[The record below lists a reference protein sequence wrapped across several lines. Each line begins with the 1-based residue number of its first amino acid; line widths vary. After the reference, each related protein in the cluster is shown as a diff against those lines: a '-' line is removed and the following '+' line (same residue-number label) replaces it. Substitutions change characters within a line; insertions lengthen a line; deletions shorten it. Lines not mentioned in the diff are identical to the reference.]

1 MQRFIELWGAL
12 QVCAERPVY
21 LLLDCAGFERGF
33 SAIPQ
38 DLFDRLQSLVTGDLG
53 DELADTAGY
62 LGRIVKADAATAA
75 RVEELLD
82 AQLAMLLVPRLAPAE
97 PGEPGAAP
105 DFAVLHR
112 HLRKYNVVY
121 SADGKPLF
129 FRYYDPRVVDDLQRA
144 GLTELTGPV
153 FAPFEALV
161 YRDAMGQW
169 ARVSMAA
176 AAEA

>member
-1 MQRFIELWGAL
+1 MQRFIELWDAL
-12 QVCAERPVY
+12 QIGVDRPAY
-21 LLLDCAGFERGF
+21 LLLDCAGFEQGL

-38 DLFDRLQSLVTGDLG
+38 VLFDRLECLVTGDLA

-62 LGRIVKADAATAA
+62 LGRIVKPDAATAA

-105 DFAVLHR
+105 EFAVLHR

-121 SADGKPLF
+121 SAEGKPLF

-169 ARVSMAA
+169 ARVSTVATA
-176 AAEA
+176 QA